1 MARKSPSP
9 APTAPVS
16 GLNLDTLIDVPEMC
30 RRFRCHRTTVYRA
43 VRCGQLTPTW
53 FRGKQLF
60 TPAEVERFIA
70 AGTHKD

>member
-1 MARKSPSP
+1 MARKLAIPSVA
-9 APTAPVS
+9 APLS

-43 VRCGQLTPTW
+43 VRSGQLLPTW

-70 AGTHKD
+70 AGTHRD